1 MEILAYLNK
10 ITLTNICWA
19 APMISCCDFLCR
31 QLMMSSPVSVV
42 HSSLVASSLLAS
54 SGEFCRYWSHRAVP
68 AGNGVSYCSYC
79 S

>member
-1 MEILAYLNK
+1 M
-10 ITLTNICWA
+10 TLTNICWA

-31 QLMMSSPVSVV
+31 QLMMSSPESVV

-68 AGNGVSYCSYC
+68 AGNGVSHCSYC